1 MMCDNDGNKDSD
13 NYDSDNKND
22 EQFYISIISKSSN
35 MCFMKLWWL
44 KIKFSCY

>member
-22 EQFYISIISKSSN
+22 EQFYINIISKSSN

>member
-1 MMCDNDGNKDSD
+1 MMRDNDDNNDSD
-13 NYDSDNKND
+13 NYDSDKKND
-22 EQFYISIISKSSN
+22 EQFYINIISKSSN

>member
-1 MMCDNDGNKDSD
+1 MRNNDDNNDSD

-22 EQFYISIISKSSN
+22 EQVYINIISKSSN
-35 MCFMKLWWL
+35 MCFMKFWWL